1 VEYAKRAGRKTF
13 RANVTHSER
22 GDWAIRAGAFQA
34 TLSLGGQEA
43 DAWVQAGKPSEPTDF
58 PERVVTF
65 LDDVARASG
74 PLRKSE
80 PKRVKYARESF
91 VPLDGEE
98 RVSVGQVQRF
108 GVAPDGAA
116 VSGVVRCYSPRH
128 EGGKALWFVIAKP
141 GSTYDKVPPYCEGAK
156 RIENTTPY
164 EFAEAH
170 RAWHREQFG
179 VSGRVLLDKWIER
192 NKNVA
197 PPELTEDERR
207 EIDLGLVIA
216 KSER

>member
-1 VEYAKRAGRKTF
+1 MEYVKRVGRKIF
-13 RANVTHSER
+13 SADVTHNER

-34 TLSLGGQEA
+34 TLPLAWDEA
-43 DAWVQAGKPSEPTDF
+43 DAWVQAGKPSEPAEL
-58 PERVVTF
+58 PERVAAF

-80 PKRVKYARESF
+80 PKRVKYARSAF
-91 VPLDGEE
+91 ALLDGGG
-98 RVSVGQVQRF
+98 RVSVGQVQQHF
-108 GVAPDGAA
+108 GA
-116 VSGVVRCYSPRH
+116 VMSGVVRCYSSRH
-128 EGGKALWFVIAKP
+128 DGGKAVWFVIAKP
-141 GSTYDKVPPYCEGAK
+141 GSTYDKVPKYCEKAG
-156 RIENTTPY
+156 RVENTTPH

-179 VSGRVLLDKWIER
+179 VSGRVALDEWIER
-192 NKNVA
+192 NKHVA

-207 EIDLGLVIA
+207 EIDLGLAIA